1 MRPTVHDIA
10 SEAGVSLATVDRVL
24 NGRPGVR
31 RPTVEKVEDAVRRL
45 GYVRD
50 VSAANLAKRR
60 VYPLVFIIPGG
71 PNSFMR
77 KLEQEIRA
85 AAERSTAER
94 TLIRIVEVPPFD
106 PPSIVAALSG
116 LDPQEL
122 AGVAV
127 VATDTVEV
135 RAEAERLIAAEVPV
149 VTLVSD
155 LPGSRRSHFCGIDNH
170 AAGRTAAG
178 LIGRFVA
185 GETGKVLVVAGSLA
199 LSDHVD
205 RASGF
210 TQALASEF
218 PGLEIV
224 GPVEAN
230 DDSSRVREAV
240 ARAVEAHPDIAA
252 IYNLGA
258 GNRGLIEALE
268 ACQGRKFAVVAHELT
283 AHSQQALKD
292 GLFDAIINQ
301 DCGHEV
307 RSAIRV
313 LKARA
318 DGLDPLSAQERIR
331 IDIFMKDNLP

>member
-31 RPTVEKVEDAVRRL
+31 RQTVEKVEGAVRRL

-50 VSAANLAKRR
+50 VAAANLAKRR
-60 VYPLVFIIPGG
+60 VYPLVFIVPGG

-77 KLEQEIRA
+77 NLEREIRA
-85 AAERSTAER
+85 ASERSPVER
-94 TLIRIVEVPPFD
+94 TMIRIESVPPFD
-106 PPSIVAALSG
+106 PQAIVAVLSR
-116 LDPQEL
+116 LDPETV

-127 VATDTVEV
+127 VATDTAEV
-135 RAEAERLIAAEVPV
+135 RAAAERLIEAGVPL

-155 LPGSRRSHFCGIDNH
+155 LPDSRRSHFCGIDNR

-178 LIGRFVA
+178 LIGRFAA
-185 GETGKVLVVAGSLA
+185 GQAGKVLVVAGSLT
-199 LSDHVD
+199 LSDHID

-210 TQALASEF
+210 ADVLANEF
-218 PGLEIV
+218 PDLEIM
-224 GPVEAN
+224 GPVETN
-230 DDSSRVREAV
+230 DDGATVRQAV
-240 ARAVEAHPDIAA
+240 AGALEQQSDIVA

-258 GNRGLIEALE
+258 GNRGLIEALSNRE
-268 ACQGRKFAVVAHELT
+268 GHQPCVVAHELT
-283 AHSQQALKD
+283 AHSHQALKD

-313 LKARA
+313 LKAGA
-318 DGLDPLSAQERIR
+318 DRLDPVKAQERIR